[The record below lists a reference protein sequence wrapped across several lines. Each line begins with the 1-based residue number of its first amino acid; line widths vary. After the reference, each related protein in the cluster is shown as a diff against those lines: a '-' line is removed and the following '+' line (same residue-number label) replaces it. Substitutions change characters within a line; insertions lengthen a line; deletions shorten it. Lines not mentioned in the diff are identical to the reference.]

1 MNIFISNLDYSI
13 TEEELRDLVAPFGQ
27 VNSVKIIVDRE
38 RGNRSKGFGFV
49 EMASDD
55 EGNALIEGLNNQE
68 IHGKALRVA
77 VAKPREEGSSGGS
90 FNRNRTG
97 GGGFGGGQNRG
108 GSGFRSNN
116 NNHGGSSYGKKSNHR
131 GGYDHDRRNFSDDFS
146 I

>member
-13 TEEELRDLVAPFGQ
+13 TEDELRDLVAPFGQ

-77 VAKPREEGSSGGS
+77 IAKQREEGSSGSSS

-97 GGGFGGGQNRG
+97 GGGFGGGNRG

-116 NNHGGSSYGKKSNHR
+116 NQGGSYGKKSNHR
-131 GGYDHDRRNFSDDFS
+131 GGYDNDRRNFSDDFS